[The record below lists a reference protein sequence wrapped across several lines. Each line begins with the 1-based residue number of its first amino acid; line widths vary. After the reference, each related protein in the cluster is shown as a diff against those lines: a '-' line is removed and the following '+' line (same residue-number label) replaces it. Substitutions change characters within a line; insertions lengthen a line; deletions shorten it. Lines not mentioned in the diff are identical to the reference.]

1 MFQGANDEN
10 EPFHNKLTTQTLPS
24 RPYKGKENFYI
35 PMNYM
40 TSPIRKVLISM
51 CDSQRTKD
59 NILSTYC
66 VVKSDT
72 TLYDTVDL
80 ELK

>member
-24 RPYKGKENFYI
+24 RPDKGKENFYI

-40 TSPIRKVLISM
+40 TSTIRKVLISV
-51 CDSQRTKD
+51 CDSQGNKD
-59 NILSTYC
+59 NVLSTYC
-66 VVKSDT
+66 VVESDT
-72 TLYDTVDL
+72 TLYATVNL